1 MSLPVY
7 FAPLQGY
14 TDVVYRKAHAALFG
28 GIAAYYTPFVR
39 IEKGD
44 FRRKDLRDIDFEN
57 NRGVPVVPQAIAS
70 ESDELRRIVDC
81 MASLG
86 YTRVDINLGCPF
98 PILAYRHKGSGILP
112 FPDEVERL
120 LRPLESYDSLEF
132 SVKMRLGWEEPS
144 EALRLLPLLESL
156 PLRQITL
163 HARLGKQQYKGC
175 VDMESFGRFYDACP
189 IPLVYNGDLTT
200 VEEMVAVER
209 EFPRLSGLMVGRG
222 LLAKPWL
229 AEEISNGDKKDS
241 SRYKEELFEFH
252 EELLKGYMDYMSGD
266 RNTLYKMKELWAYLG
281 TSFTNPERYMKKIR
295 KSQHISEYRIWV
307 GNLFREQDL
316 IW

>member
-229 AEEISNGDKKDS
+229 AEEYGNENFS
-241 SRYKEELFEFH
+241 SENF
-252 EELLKGYMDYMSGD
+252 LLQGGFVA
-266 RNTLYKMKELWAYLG
+266 RAC
-281 TSFTNPERYMKKIR
+281 F
-295 KSQHISEYRIWV
+295 YR
-307 GNLFREQDL
+307 L
-316 IW
+316 

>member
-57 NRGVPVVPQAIAS
+57 NRGVPAVPQAIAS
-70 ESDELRRIVDC
+70 EADELRRIVDC

-229 AEEISNGDKKDS
+229 AEEYGNENFSSENSYRRVASLHERVFTDYKTLLQGEHQLLTRMMSFWEYLLPDMEKRLRKRLSKSRNVKDYTEAVNLLFS
-241 SRYKEELFEFH
+241 SLEGK
-252 EELLKGYMDYMSGD
+252 
-266 RNTLYKMKELWAYLG
+266 N
-281 TSFTNPERYMKKIR
+281 
-295 KSQHISEYRIWV
+295 
-307 GNLFREQDL
+307 
-316 IW
+316 

>member
-70 ESDELRRIVDC
+70 EADELRRIVDC

-132 SVKMRLGWEEPS
+132 SVK
-144 EALRLLPLLESL
+144 
-156 PLRQITL
+156 L
-163 HARLGKQQYKGC
+163 HAGLGKQQYKGC

-229 AEEISNGDKKDS
+229 AEEYGNENFSSVNFYRRVASLHERVFTDYKTLLQGEHQLLTRMMSFWEYLLPDMEKRLRKRLSKARNVKDYTEAVNLLFS
-241 SRYKEELFEFH
+241 SLEGK
-252 EELLKGYMDYMSGD
+252 
-266 RNTLYKMKELWAYLG
+266 N
-281 TSFTNPERYMKKIR
+281 
-295 KSQHISEYRIWV
+295 
-307 GNLFREQDL
+307 
-316 IW
+316 